1 MASLFVIAAAEIPDS
16 ANTISDFQ
24 AGADV
29 IGIGGLTGVT
39 GIVTLASQSGTDTLI
54 NALDKDLTSLPGI
67 QAGTSVVKV
76 SSFSRGDIEV
86 FVHSTTVG

>member
-1 MASLFVIAAAEIPDS
+1 LFAGNGGSTLTGGDGKDLFVIAAAEIPDS

-39 GIVTLASQSGTDTLI
+39 GIS
-54 NALDKDLTSLPGI
+54 DLSI
-67 QAGTSVVKV
+67 S
-76 SSFSRGDIEV
+76 EWN
-86 FVHSTTVG
+86 